1 MLSPY
6 ITISYLLTGTAFPV
20 ARGFNPEHDWLVDIS
35 ANKFKIVP
43 SDNPFSSFLSELL
56 TLDLA
61 RDQPQ
66 SCPEVAIIA
75 REAEAHIF
83 ILQKLLLTIR
93 LKFSGDFSACNHPI
107 ILQACLEYQQ

>member
-6 ITISYLLTGTAFPV
+6 ITTSYLLIGTAFP
-20 ARGFNPEHDWLVDIS
+20 AAMGFNPEHDWLVDIS
-35 ANKFKIVP
+35 ANKFNMVP

-56 TLDLA
+56 TVDLA

-93 LKFSGDFSACNHPI
+93 LKFSGDFSACDHPI